1 MELWIR
7 SQDKEDLVKAY
18 NFRILNQSDIAINV
32 KFNMSS
38 LEYLVIGRYSTKERA
53 LEVLD
58 EIQQLIKNQYIVECK
73 PLISEEITAKLRK
86 HFTDNYSGEFIMQPS
101 SVEIHPINPNVVVYE
116 MPKE

>member
-7 SQDKEDLVKAY
+7 SQDKEDLIKAY

-32 KFNMSS
+32 EFNGSS

-58 EIQQLIKNQYIVECK
+58 EIQTKIATYDYQHTNNTKNYLIYECC
-73 PLISEEITAKLRK
+73 
-86 HFTDNYSGEFIMQPS
+86 
-101 SVEIHPINPNVVVYE
+101 VYE
-116 MPKE
+116 MPQD